1 MRHHRLATVL
11 TALLVGGTLLA
22 PSAGAAV
29 PTTDLQ
35 PQKLARGA
43 DIAIPHI
50 EDGDFVDGAR
60 RVELP
65 GTVARVIGQAGDAWL
80 VGTGNVDRKRNR
92 RVVRVEADGTVTT
105 ILSNVDTSTMI
116 LSADG
121 STLAWQRFVN
131 GGRKAVTYAASSA
144 DGDGPRREGADRPA
158 PAARRQ
164 RRPGAARR
172 LEADPAVALRH
183 RPDADGGQEGGQRRR
198 HRARP
203 AVVLHARP
211 LPRRLHQAGPAQR
224 SLDEAVA
231 LLRPPGLGHLP
242 RRHPAG
248 HDRPAVR
255 RGRSRRGHDQGDRWL
270 RRRALQHRLVLQ
282 RGVGVRPTPCCSGS
296 TARRS
301 RPPCG
306 ARLTACENATDPVPT
321 MFPRQVA
328 SAPLTYVLG
337 LRSRT
342 P

>member
-50 EDGDFVDGAR
+50 EEGDFVDGTR

-105 ILSNVDTSTMI
+105 ILSNVDTYTVI

-121 STLAWQRFVN
+121 STIAWQRFVN

-144 DGDGPRREGADRPA
+144 DGEVLGEKGPTAPHRLLDVSDDRVLLGGWRRTLQWRFTTDRSRTVVKKGANV
-158 PAARRQ
+158 
-164 RRPGAARR
+164 
-172 LEADPAVALRH
+172 ADIEHDLLAFYTRDPYA
-183 RPDADGGQEGGQRRR
+183 
-198 HRARP
+198 
-203 AVVLHARP
+203 
-211 LPRRLHQAGPAQR
+211 RRLHQAGPAQR

-255 RGRSRRGHDQGDRWL
+255 RGRSRRGQDPGGRWL
-270 RRRALQHRLVLQ
+270 RPRALQHRLVLQ
-282 RGVGVRPTPCCSGS
+282 RGVGVRRHRPARGQRHEEVRHRAVHGS
-296 TARRS
+296 R
-301 RPPCG
+301 
-306 ARLTACENATDPVPT
+306 ACENATDPVPT
-321 MFPRQVA
+321 MFPRQT
-328 SAPLTYVLG
+328 APAL
-337 LRSRT
+337 
-342 P
+342 